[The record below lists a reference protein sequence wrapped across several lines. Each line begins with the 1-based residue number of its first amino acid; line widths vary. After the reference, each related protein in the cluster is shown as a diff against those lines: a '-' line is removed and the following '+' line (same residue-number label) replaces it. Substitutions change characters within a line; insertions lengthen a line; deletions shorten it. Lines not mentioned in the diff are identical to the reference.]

1 MEKRKSLLFK
11 KIMSLAMAFFVLA
24 GCFAI
29 LPGTEQVDAAS
40 KNRIELYKSRATL
53 YAGEYTTI
61 RPAKVYQNGVL
72 VQRIYEKESG
82 GYSWLDN
89 SFFKFKSSNSK
100 VATVSK
106 KGVVTAKKKGT
117 AKITVTHIYNSK
129 IKATFKITVKA
140 KPKTAK
146 LTLESKKATIVAG
159 NKTTIKIKKLTGVS
173 NKGVKYTSSNKKI
186 ATVSSKGVVKGVK
199 AGTATITVQSTVNKK
214 VKATFKV
221 TVKSPDQVNISY
233 SPKGKA
239 KITLKETSV
248 TLAPAKSFI
257 ACNNPE
263 QTKMVQAN
271 KKKYGQAQIEI
282 QSITGLKS
290 TAVTY
295 QSSNPSVASVSA
307 TGFVT
312 PKKKGTATITVTSK
326 ENKKVKATYQVTV
339 RNLATWID
347 VAPYDEISLSEGRE
361 DLIRS
366 GTYFASGSTVEP
378 ANAECREIIAA
389 SSDESV
395 IRIEYDKYDGI
406 LWAVPVKKGM
416 AEITISTADGYA
428 SYTWKVKVVE

>member
-1 MEKRKSLLFK
+1 MEKRKSLLLK
-11 KIMSLAMAFFVLA
+11 RIMSLVMAFFIFV
-24 GCFAI
+24 GGFAI

-40 KNRIELYKSRATL
+40 KNRIELYKSKATL

-82 GYSWLDN
+82 GYSWIDN

-106 KGVVTAKKKGT
+106 DGVVTAKKKGT

-129 IKATFKITVKA
+129 IKTTFKITVKA

-159 NKTTIKIKKLTGVS
+159 KKVTIQINKLTGVS

-248 TLAPAKSFI
+248 TLAPAKSFGTY
-257 ACNNPE
+257 NNPG
-263 QTKMVQAN
+263 QNKMVQAN
-271 KKKYGQAQIEI
+271 KQKYGQAQIEI

-347 VAPYDEISLSEGRE
+347 VVGYDEFSLSEGPE
-361 DLIRS
+361 SLIRS
-366 GTYFASGSTVEP
+366 GTCSAEGSTVDP
-378 ANAECREIIAA
+378 ANAECRDIIAT
-389 SSDESV
+389 SSDESI
-395 IRIEYDKYDGI
+395 IRIEYSQDIVY
-406 LWAVPVKKGM
+406 AVPVKKGT
-416 AEITISTADGYA
+416 AEIMISTADGYA